1 LIEAKDYEQQR
12 VNRKKNPTKSKH
24 YAIIFKKLTYH
35 AAPIISLTDT
45 VDVNKEVAE
54 EKEITPP
61 MTPTNLCGAIPEEAM
76 TNRRSVGIAM
86 IEADLRSA
94 PHPATG

>member
-54 EKEITPP
+54 EKE
-61 MTPTNLCGAIPEEAM
+61 NAS
-76 TNRRSVGIAM
+76 NDSHKFVRSNTRGSHDEPKIGR
-86 IEADLRSA
+86 DCND
-94 PHPATG
+94 